1 MSYRR
6 RVVALIFLVTAAEC
20 GGTGPTAVP
29 QLVCDAA
36 NTRELTLIVGA
47 YASVD
52 MACMTVDANASATDS
67 AEYLVVAQSVAGLA
81 GAKSAFVLQ
90 GNALPPPIV
99 AARVA
104 PSPGLPDTPVA
115 AQFDG
120 FLRQVG
126 RSWNA
131 GAAGPTA
138 VSAARAP
145 GAERATVAPAI
156 GSSRAFRVCATL
168 TCTTFDAVT
177 ATAQSVGAHVA
188 IYVDPSAPAGGLDA
202 AYLDSL
208 QQTFDQ
214 RVFAVDT
221 AAFGRESDIDTNGV
235 VVVLMTGIVNK
246 LVTPAQCLS
255 SGYVTGFFYPGDV
268 MSPNPLPHTP
278 GEVMYTIV
286 PDPAG
291 TLSCSHSRAR
301 VEQLLPATLLHE
313 FEHMINFNQ
322 HALVRRGPAEDVW
335 LDEALA
341 KYAEELGGRTF
352 LPGDSASFYSYADG
366 DLFDAYEYLAA
377 PGDHYLVTTTDQDL
391 GDVGAGWLL
400 MRYVVDQFGP
410 AITPKLV
417 QTSAT
422 GAGNL
427 SLQTGV
433 PFPVLAAQ
441 WALANWVSDLP
452 GFDAPPGLRYTSWQ
466 FRATFDSLNARNPGR
481 YAEPFPLVPVIA
493 TGSVNLSGVLR
504 AGSGV
509 YVRCVQPPGAKGF
522 TLAFG
527 APGPT
532 AMASVMVPRLEVIR
546 VR

>member
-1 MSYRR
+1 MSHRLR
-6 RVVALIFLVTAAEC
+6 PVALLFLATAAGC
-20 GGTGPTAVP
+20 NGSPMAVP
-29 QLVCDAA
+29 PLVCDAT
-36 NTRELTLIVGA
+36 NTRQLVLTLGA

-52 MACMTVDANASATDS
+52 MACITVGANASATDS
-67 AEYLVVAQSVAGLA
+67 AEYLVVAQSGAGMA

-90 GNALPPPIV
+90 GDAVGPPRL
-99 AARVA
+99 AAQVV
-104 PSPGLPDTPVA
+104 PTPGQTGIPVA
-115 AQFDG
+115 VQFDG
-120 FLRQVG
+120 FLRQLG
-126 RSWNA
+126 RSWA
-131 GAAGPTA
+131 AAAGTA
-138 VSAARAP
+138 AVRADRVLGAARASVVP
-145 GAERATVAPAI
+145 TI
-156 GSSRAFRVCATL
+156 GSSRTFRVCATL
-168 TCTTFDAVT
+168 ACSTFASVT
-177 ATAQSVGAHVA
+177 ATVQSVGAHVA
-188 IYVDPSAPAGGLDA
+188 IYVDPSVPAGGLDA

-214 RVFAVDT
+214 RVYAVDT
-221 AAFGRESDIDTNGV
+221 AAFGRESDSDTNGV
-235 VVVLMTGIVNK
+235 VVVLMTGIVNQ
-246 LVTPAQCLS
+246 LVTSAQCLS
-255 SGYVTGFFYPGDV
+255 TGYVTGFFYPGDLV
-268 MSPNPLPHTP
+268 PANPLPHTP
-278 GEVMYTIV
+278 GEVMYTLV

-291 TLSCSHSRAR
+291 TLSCPHSRAR
-301 VEQLLPATLLHE
+301 VEQVLPPTLLHE

-322 HALVRRGPAEDVW
+322 HALVRGGSPEEVW

-352 LPGDSASFYSYADG
+352 LPGDSASLYSYADG
-366 DLFDAYEYLAA
+366 DLYDAQEYLEA
-377 PGDHYLVTTTDQDL
+377 PGDHYLVTTTDQNL

-410 AITPKLV
+410 SVTPKLV

-452 GFDAPPGLRYTSWQ
+452 RFNAPHELRYTSWQ
-466 FRATFDSLNARNPGR
+466 FRAAFSSLNAQNPSR
-481 YAEPFPLVPVIA
+481 YPQPFPLAPVVA
-493 TGSVNLSGVLR
+493 NGSVSLSGVLR

-509 YVRCVQPPGAKGF
+509 YVRCIQPPGAKSF

-532 AMASVMVPRLEVIR
+532 ALAAVMVPRLDVIR